1 MRARRAASDCAVA
14 VSALR
19 FQPAPTCC
27 SLLLLTGERSKYWRS
42 YWRTKEHPDPDGE
55 TLDLVISSLEQRWKD
70 FTAKGVT
77 DLGLIV
83 DWCALWQAPRETPE
97 IVAAFVA
104 GLKGINLVSAPH
116 SAPRAFRC
124 TSHLSPSSPLSAP
137 STPSGMRIRE

>member
-1 MRARRAASDCAVA
+1 MRCRSECLAIPT
-14 VSALR
+14 SA
-19 FQPAPTCC
+19 TCC
-27 SLLLLTGERSKYWRS
+27 SLLLLTGERSTYWRS

-55 TLDLVISSLEQRWKD
+55 TLELVISSLEQRWED
-70 FTAKGVT
+70 FTDVGVT

-104 GLKGINLVSAPH
+104 GLKGINLVSAPQCP
-116 SAPRAFRC
+116 SSILLYFSPL
-124 TSHLSPSSPLSAP
+124 TLLSPLFLSAP